1 MSTSAGELDPAFEGA
16 GKEPGLQIW
25 RIENFHPVPIP
36 KSSHGKF
43 FSGDSYIVLK
53 TTATKSGA
61 LRHDIHYWLG
71 KDTSQDEAG
80 SAAILTVELDEA
92 LGGGPVQYREVQ
104 GNESEIFLSYFK
116 PRLIIQP
123 GGAASGFKHTEVN
136 AQEHVTRL
144 YQCKGAHVEEV
155 PVDKSSLNH
164 GDIFILD
171 TQSKIY
177 QFNGSDSS
185 IMERGKAMEVV
196 QHIKDTYHE
205 GSCDIVTIED
215 AEVADD
221 AEASEFWRYFEGF
234 GPISAKTSQG
244 DISSDVGS
252 NKQLFYVQHGKPVPV
267 GTENLTRDLLETNKC
282 YLLESGLEIYVW
294 IGKGA
299 SLADKKSASVAAE
312 ELLRDPKRKKSHVIR
327 VIEGHETGLFKTKF
341 ADWAQEEEAEDN

>member
-1 MSTSAGELDPAFEGA
+1 MSTSTGELDPTFEGA

-25 RIENFHPVPIP
+25 RVENFRPVPVP
-36 KSSHGKF
+36 KSSYGKF
-43 FSGDSYIVLK
+43 FTGDSYIVLK
-53 TTATKSGA
+53 TTETKSGA

-104 GNESEIFLSYFK
+104 GNESEKFLSYFK
-116 PRLIIQP
+116 PCVIPQP

-144 YQCKGAHVEEV
+144 YQCEGSHVKEV

-177 QFNGSDSS
+177 QFNGSGSS

-196 QHIKDTYHE
+196 QHIKETYHE
-205 GSCDIVTIED
+205 GSCDVATIAD
-215 AEVADD
+215 SEVADD
-221 AEASEFWRYFEGF
+221 ADASGFWGHFGGF
-234 GPISAKTSQG
+234 GTISGKTSQE
-244 DISSDVGS
+244 DTKEAST
-252 NKQLFYVQHGKPVPV
+252 QLYNVENGKPVPIN
-267 GTENLTRDLLETNKC
+267 TESLTMDLLDTNKC
-282 YLLESGLEIYVW
+282 YLLESGLEIFVW
-294 IGKGA
+294 TGKGTSVSDKKGA
-299 SLADKKSASVAAE
+299 SKAAE
-312 ELLRDPKRKKSHVIR
+312 ELLCDPKRKKSHVIR
-327 VIEGHETGLFKTKF
+327 VLQGYETGLFKSKF
-341 ADWAQEEEAEDN
+341 EGWVQEGPEDD